1 MIGLISV
8 TQAGRAAAGRL
19 AHAWPS
25 ETRSYDGPARQALH
39 RAWAE
44 CDGIV
49 CFLAV
54 GATTRRVAPLLDSK
68 WVDPAVVC
76 VDEPGRYAVTLVGGH
91 AAGANTLCTRVAD
104 VLGAQAIITTATD
117 ATGLPGLDTLDWPAE
132 GSIARVSRAL
142 LDGEPV
148 SFEADATWPL
158 PALPATVGGAG
169 QCRIVV
175 TDRIV
180 PMDEN
185 TVVLRPP
192 SLVAGVGASR
202 GVTVDEVLGLLDE
215 ALAVGGLSRYSVAAL
230 ATVDAKAEEEGIVAA
245 AREGGWPLHTYP
257 AGQLAAVS
265 VPNPSDAALAA
276 VGTPSVAEAAA
287 LSCGEELV
295 VAKRASAM
303 ATVALARI
311 RPRGRLALVGLGP
324 GDRGLVTPRAIAELR
339 RASVVVGLERYLD
352 QIRDVLRPGTRLL
365 RSGLGAEEQRASS
378 AVAEA
383 RKGHAVALVGSGDA
397 GVYAMASPALAIAG
411 ADIDVVG
418 VPGVTAGVAAAAL
431 LGAPLGHDHV
441 IMSLSDLHTPWE
453 IIERRIRAAAA
464 GDFVVAFYNPRS
476 KDRDWQLG
484 AALEILGGHR
494 DPGTPV
500 GVVHDAFRPG
510 QRVLVTTLAEVD
522 PAVADM
528 ASVVI
533 VGSASTQIIA
543 GRMVTPRGY
552 KWQRS

>member
-54 GATTRRVAPLLDSK
+54 GATTRLVAPLLDSK

-91 AAGANTLCTRVAD
+91 AAGANALCTRVAD
-104 VLGAQAIITTATD
+104 LLGAQAIITTATD
-117 ATGLPGLDTLDWPAE
+117 ATGLAGLDTLDWPAE

-158 PALPATVGGAG
+158 PALPTTIGGAG

-192 SLVAGVGASR
+192 SLVAGVGASK
-202 GVTVDEVLGLLDE
+202 GVTADEVLGLLDE
-215 ALAVGGLSRYSVAAL
+215 ALAVGGLSRHSV
-230 ATVDAKAEEEGIVAA
+230 A
-245 AREGGWPLHTYP
+245 AREGGWPLHSYP
-257 AGQLAAVS
+257 AGQLAAVP

-287 LSCGEELV
+287 LSYGEELI
-295 VAKRASAM
+295 VAKRTSAM

-311 RPRGRLALVGLGP
+311 RPRGRLTLVSLGP
-324 GDRGLVTPRAIAELR
+324 G
-339 RASVVVGLERYLD
+339 
-352 QIRDVLRPGTRLL
+352 
-365 RSGLGAEEQRASS
+365 
-378 AVAEA
+378 
-383 RKGHAVALVGSGDA
+383 
-397 GVYAMASPALAIAG
+397 
-411 ADIDVVG
+411 
-418 VPGVTAGVAAAAL
+418 
-431 LGAPLGHDHV
+431 
-441 IMSLSDLHTPWE
+441 
-453 IIERRIRAAAA
+453 
-464 GDFVVAFYNPRS
+464 
-476 KDRDWQLG
+476 
-484 AALEILGGHR
+484 
-494 DPGTPV
+494 
-500 GVVHDAFRPG
+500 
-510 QRVLVTTLAEVD
+510 
-522 PAVADM
+522 
-528 ASVVI
+528 
-533 VGSASTQIIA
+533 
-543 GRMVTPRGY
+543 
-552 KWQRS
+552 

>member
-54 GATTRRVAPLLDSK
+54 GATVRLVAPLLDSK

-192 SLVAGVGASR
+192 SLVAGVGASK

-287 LSCGEELV
+287 LSYGEELV

-311 RPRGRLALVGLGP
+311 RPRGRLAVVGLGP

-533 VGSASTQIIA
+533 VGSASTRIIA

-552 KWQRS
+552 RWQY

>member
-1 MIGLISV
+1 MIGLIAV
-8 TQAGRAAAGRL
+8 TMAGRASAARL
-19 AHAWPS
+19 AKAWPG
-25 ETRSYDGPARQALH
+25 ETRRYDGPAKLALH

-44 CDGIV
+44 CDGLV

-54 GATTRRVAPLLDSK
+54 GATTRLVAPLLDSK
-68 WVDPAVVC
+68 WFDPAVVC

-91 AAGANTLCTRVAD
+91 AAGANALCTRVAD

-117 ATGLPGLDTLDWPAE
+117 ATGLPGLDTLGWPAE
-132 GSIARVSRAL
+132 GAIARVSRAL

-148 SFEADATWPL
+148 GFESDTTWPL
-158 PALPATVGGAG
+158 PPLPVSIGAPG
-169 QCRIVV
+169 HYRIVV

-180 PMDEN
+180 PIDDT

-202 GVTVDEVLGLLDE
+202 GVTEEEVLGLLDE
-215 ALAVGGLSRYSVAAL
+215 ALAVGGLARDSVSAL
-230 ATVDAKAEEEGIVAA
+230 ATVDAKADEEGIVAA
-245 AREGGWPLHTYP
+245 AHQGGWPLRAYP
-257 AGQLAAVS
+257 ADQLAAVP
-265 VPNPSDAALAA
+265 VPNPGRAALAA

-287 LSCGEELV
+287 LTYGDELV
-295 VAKRASAM
+295 VAKRKSEM

-324 GDRGLVTPRAIAELR
+324 GDRGLVTPRAIEELR
-339 RASVVVGLERYLD
+339 RASVVVGLDRYLD
-352 QIRDVLRPGTRLL
+352 QIRDLLRPGTRVLS
-365 RSGLGAEEQRASS
+365 SGLGDEELRAAS

-383 RKGHAVALVGSGDA
+383 RQGHAVALVGSGDI
-397 GVYAMASPALAIAG
+397 GVYAMASPALGIAG

-418 VPGVTAGVAAAAL
+418 VPGVTAGLAAAAL

-441 IMSLSDLHTPWE
+441 IISLSDLHTPWE

-476 KDRDWQLG
+476 KERDWQLG
-484 AALEILGGHR
+484 AALEILAGDR
-494 DPGTPV
+494 EPGTPV

-510 QRVLVTTLAEVD
+510 QRVLVTTLAEID

-528 ASVVI
+528 SSVVI
-533 VGSASTQIIA
+533 VGSASTRIIA

-552 KWQRS
+552 RWEY